1 MYKYKVEV
9 FDENNNIIEYEDIT
23 PDGYCAE
30 LNARKKYPNYKI
42 GEVTRISDYIKNWGI
57 KID

>member
-1 MYKYKVEV
+1 MYRYKVEV
-9 FDENNNIIEYEDIT
+9 FDENNNLIEYEDVT

-42 GEVTRISDYIKNWGI
+42 GNVIRLENLNDK
-57 KID
+57 K

>member
-1 MYKYKVEV
+1 MLYKVEV
-9 FDENNNIIEYEDIT
+9 FDDKSNIIEYYDDT

-42 GEVTRISDYIKNWGI
+42 GSVI
-57 KID
+57 KIENKIEG

>member
-1 MYKYKVEV
+1 MLYKVEV
-9 FDENNNIIEYEDIT
+9 FDDKGNIIEYYDDT

-42 GEVTRISDYIKNWGI
+42 SSVI
-57 KID
+57 KIENKIEG